1 VERGSVIS
9 VRLEDRSGL
18 DDVRRAAWVAS
29 RRRTALE
36 IVVGYRPPR
45 SCDLARW
52 HEAAPAELRWRVTGS
67 VSAESLAAEADA
79 VAKHEGVAPD
89 IRLEQ
94 LPRRRLRRT

>member
-1 VERGSVIS
+1 VEPGSVVS

-18 DDVRRAAWVAS
+18 DAVRKAAWTA
-29 RRRTALE
+29 RRRREPLE
-36 IVVGYRPPR
+36 IVVRYRPPR
-45 SCDLARW
+45 ARDLARW
-52 HEAAPAELRWRVTGS
+52 HRIAPEELRWRVTGS

-94 LPRRRLRRT
+94 LPKRRLRRT